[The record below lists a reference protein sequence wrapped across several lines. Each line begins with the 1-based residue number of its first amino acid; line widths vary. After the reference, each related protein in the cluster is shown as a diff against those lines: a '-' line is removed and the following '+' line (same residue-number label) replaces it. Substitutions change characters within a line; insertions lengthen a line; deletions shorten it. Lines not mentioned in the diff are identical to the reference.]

1 MDRKLSQVNKVYL
14 ATHGVDMRKQVNGL
28 AAVVQGVFGAD
39 LFDGSMFVFC
49 NGNRTIIKILYW
61 DIDGFVLFYKRREQ
75 GRFHWPKFDLREDGT
90 VSASEKDLNR
100 LLDGL
105 VMEQFVPK
113 KNYAAI

>member
-1 MDRKLSQVNKVYL
+1 MKRKISRGNKVYL
-14 ATHGVDMRKQVNGL
+14 STQGVDMRKQVNGL

-49 NGNRTIIKILYW
+49 NTSHTIVKILFW
-61 DIDGFVLFYKRREQ
+61 DIDGFGIYYKKRER
-75 GRFHWPKFDLREDGT
+75 GRFWWPKFDISEDGT
-90 VSASEKDLNR
+90 VLVSENDLNR

-113 KNYAAI
+113 KNYAVI

>member
-1 MDRKLSQVNKVYL
+1 
-14 ATHGVDMRKQVNGL
+14 MRKQINGL

-49 NGNRTIIKILYW
+49 NNDRTIIKILAW
-61 DIDGFVLFYKRREQ
+61 DIDGFVLFHKRREK
-75 GRFHWPKFDLREDGT
+75 GRFFWPKFDPCGDGT
-90 VSASEKDLNR
+90 VSVNENDLNR

>member
-1 MDRKLSQVNKVYL
+1 MNRKLSQINKVYL

-28 AAVVQGVFGAD
+28 AAVVQGVLGVD
-39 LFDGSMFVFC
+39 LFDGSMFVFVSE
-49 NGNRTIIKILYW
+49 NRKIIKILYW

-75 GRFHWPKFDLREDGT
+75 GRFEWPKFDPREDGT
-90 VSASEKDLNR
+90 ISVSEKDLNR

-105 VMEQFVPK
+105 AMEQFVPK

>member
-1 MDRKLSQVNKVYL
+1 MKRKISYGDKVYL
-14 ATHGVDMRKQVNGL
+14 ATHGVDMRKQINGL

-49 NGNRTIIKILYW
+49 NSNRTIVKILAW
-61 DIDGFVLFYKRREQ
+61 EIDSFVLYYKRRER
-75 GRFHWPKFDLREDGT
+75 GRFWWPKFDASEDGT
-90 VSASEKDLNR
+90 VLVSENDLNR

-113 KNYAAI
+113 KNYAVI